1 MKFDIR
7 YTPEFIAYPEKIACV
22 PIQFSIPLYQ
32 RLFAWGE
39 TQVEKLLDDL
49 YEHYKSSKEE
59 SLLKNTPYYLG
70 QMTIVPKDGCF
81 SLIDGQQRFTVM
93 FLLAIILK
101 KYAPCWEDF
110 FYVNGVMRLSFS
122 GRSEDQQYILHKM
135 KGDNGDVNYCNAK
148 MEQAFSCMQRFM
160 DQMAISEREAFAK
173 HIFCHM
179 SFFFSELPSSYLQN
193 PSSLNQYFEAMNSTG
208 KGLESHDILK
218 VELMRGQ
225 ENQEYLTR
233 IWNLVSR
240 MEYPLIGSSKEDE
253 SMEKCREQYIQ
264 AIQSCING
272 DFVSALNLCI
282 SDKEDHSDNSHHQVI
297 AEIEAKSLAPQ
308 TYRDSTESSVLS
320 FPDFLLLVLDLTN
333 GPEVR
338 STSDSDFY
346 KRDKLLSRFHD
357 YMPSDIKM
365 FYNNLLMYRL
375 MLDFYIDRVEYVQG
389 AGHHYLLFKD
399 NEGESYS
406 SLRQYEAMLH
416 VSTNDFY
423 KWVKPFLIYIKEVG
437 IQISSSL
444 LLYKLKDIDNQNHP
458 FVEDINSLSYG
469 VVDRYWFWRLD
480 YYLWERRS
488 TVFKNFNEVNSK
500 AIFNYE
506 FRANRSIEHLHPQNE
521 SQNKAWDESKYG
533 LDGFGN
539 LAMISQSFNSTQS
552 NDPVEVK
559 FARIK
564 DQAATSNLQS
574 LKLYHMYLS
583 AGQTIDGWTEE
594 KAKASGEYMFGI
606 LVDSYKSSNSEV
618 K

>member
-1 MKFDIR
+1 MEFDIR
-7 YTPEFIAYPEKIACV
+7 YTPEFIAYPEKIANV
-22 PIQFSIPLYQ
+22 HMQFSIPLYQ

-39 TQVEKLLDDL
+39 TQVKKLLDDL
-49 YEHYKSSKEE
+49 YEHYKSP
-59 SLLKNTPYYLG
+59 LKDSPYYLG
-70 QMTIVPKDGCF
+70 QMTIVSKDGCF

-93 FLLAIILK
+93 FLLAIVLK
-101 KYAPCWEDF
+101 KYAPCWENF
-110 FYVNGVMRLSFS
+110 FYVNGVMRLTFS

-148 MEQAFSCMQRFM
+148 IEQALSCIQRFM
-160 DQMAISEREAFAK
+160 DQIAINEKDAFAK

-179 SFFFSELPSSYLQN
+179 SFFFSELPPSYLQN

-208 KGLESHDILK
+208 KGLESHEILK

-240 MEYPLIGSSKEDE
+240 MEYPLIGSNREDE
-253 SMEKCREQYIQ
+253 SVEKCRE
-264 AIQSCING
+264 
-272 DFVSALNLCI
+272 
-282 SDKEDHSDNSHHQVI
+282 VI
-297 AEIEAKSLAPQ
+297 AEIEAKPLAPQ
-308 TYRDSTESSVLS
+308 IFRDSTESSILS

-333 GPEVR
+333 DPEMR
-338 STSDSDFY
+338 NTSDFEFY

-357 YMPSDIKM
+357 YMPCDIKM

-399 NEGESYS
+399 NEGDSHS
-406 SLRQYEAMLH
+406 CLRQYEAMLH
-416 VSTNDFY
+416 VSTNSFY
-423 KWVKPFLIYIKEVG
+423 EWLKPLLIYIKEVG
-437 IQISSSL
+437 TQISSTQL
-444 LLYKLKDIDNQNHP
+444 LHKLKDIDNQKHP

-488 TVFKNFNEVNSK
+488 TEFKNFNEVNSK
-500 AIFNYE
+500 AILNYE
-506 FRANRSIEHLHPQNE
+506 FRSNRSIEHLHPQ
-521 SQNKAWDESKYG
+521 DESKNIVWNNYD
-533 LDGFGN
+533 LNCFGN

-552 NDPVEVK
+552 NDPVKVK
-559 FARIK
+559 FARID
-564 DQAATSNLQS
+564 DQAATNDLQS

-583 AGQTIDGWTEE
+583 ANRSHEGWDEQ
-594 KAKASGEYMFGI
+594 KAKIHGETMFNI
-606 LVDSYKSSNSEV
+606 LKNSYNFC
-618 K
+618 

>member
-7 YTPEFIAYPEKIACV
+7 YTPEFIAYPEKIASV
-22 PIQFSIPLYQ
+22 PMQFSIPLYQ

-39 TQVEKLLDDL
+39 TQVKKLLDDL
-49 YEHYKSSKEE
+49 YEHYKHYEHCKSSKEE
-59 SLLKNTPYYLG
+59 SLLKDTPYYLG
-70 QMTIVPKDGCF
+70 QMTIVPKDDCF

-93 FLLAIILK
+93 FLLAIVLK
-101 KYAPCWEDF
+101 KYAPCWENF

-135 KGDNGDVNYCNAK
+135 KGDNGNVNYCNTK
-148 MEQAFSCMQRFM
+148 MEQALSCIQRFM

-193 PSSLNQYFEAMNSTG
+193 PSSLNQYFETMNSTG

-218 VELMRGQ
+218 VELMRSQ
-225 ENQEYLTR
+225 ENQEYLAR

-240 MEYPLIGSSKEDE
+240 MEHPLIGYNREDE
-253 SMEKCREQYIQ
+253 GMEKCREQYIQ

-272 DFVSALNLCI
+272 DFVSALNLCM
-282 SDKEDHSDNSHHQVI
+282 SDKEDHLDNIHHQVI
-297 AEIEAKSLAPQ
+297 AEIETKPLAPQ

-333 GPEVR
+333 GPKMR
-338 STSDSDFY
+338 NTSDFDFY
-346 KRDKLLSRFHD
+346 KRDKLISRFHD
-357 YMPSDIKM
+357 YMPHDIRM

-399 NEGESYS
+399 NEGDSHS
-406 SLRQYEAMLH
+406 CLRQYEAMLH
-416 VSTNDFY
+416 VSTNSFY
-423 KWVKPFLIYIKEVG
+423 EWLKPLLIYIKEVG
-437 IQISSSL
+437 TQISSTQL
-444 LLYKLKDIDNQNHP
+444 LHKLKDIDNQNHP

-488 TVFKNFNEVNSK
+488 TEFKNFNEVNSK
-500 AIFNYE
+500 AILNYE

-521 SQNKAWDESKYG
+521 SKNVVWNNYD
-533 LDGFGN
+533 LNCFGN

-552 NDPVEVK
+552 NDPVKVK
-559 FARIK
+559 FARID
-564 DQAATSNLQS
+564 DQAATNDLQS

-583 AGQTIDGWTEE
+583 ANRSHEGWDEQ
-594 KAKASGEYMFGI
+594 KAKIHGETMFNI
-606 LVDSYKSSNSEV
+606 LKDSYNLC
-618 K
+618 

>member
-7 YTPEFIAYPEKIACV
+7 YTPESIAYPDERTSA

-49 YEHYKSSKEE
+49 YEHYEHCKSPQEE
-59 SLLKNTPYYLG
+59 SLLKGTPYYLG
-70 QMTIVPKDGCF
+70 QMTIVPKDGYF
-81 SLIDGQQRFTVM
+81 SLIDGQQRLTVM

-110 FYVNGVMRLSFS
+110 FYVNGAMRLSFS

-135 KGDNGDVNYCNAK
+135 KGDNGDVNYCNPK

-160 DQMAISEREAFAK
+160 EQMAISEREAFAK

-193 PSSLNQYFEAMNSTG
+193 PASLNQYFEAMNSTG

-264 AIQSCING
+264 AIQNCING

-282 SDKEDHSDNSHHQVI
+282 SDKEDHPDNSHHQVI
-297 AEIEAKSLAPQ
+297 AEIEPNPLTPL

-333 GPEVR
+333 GPKVR

-399 NEGESYS
+399 NETESHNC
-406 SLRQYEAMLH
+406 LRQYEAMLH
-416 VSTNDFY
+416 VSTSDCY
-423 KWVKPFLIYIKEVG
+423 KWVKPFLIHIKESG
-437 IQISSSL
+437 IQISSSQ

-480 YYLWERRS
+480 YYLWEQRA
-488 TVFKNFNEVNSK
+488 TAFQNFNEVNHR
-500 AIFNYE
+500 AILNYE
-506 FRANRSIEHLHPQNE
+506 FRANRSIEHLHPQDE
-521 SQNKAWDESKYG
+521 SQNIVWNKDEYD
-533 LDGFGN
+533 LNRFGN

-552 NDPVEVK
+552 NDAVRVK
-559 FARIK
+559 FARIENQVEIG
-564 DQAATSNLQS
+564 DLQS

-583 AGQTIDGWTEE
+583 ANRTHEGWDEK
-594 KAKASGEYMFGI
+594 KAKENETTMFNI
-606 LVDSYKSSNSEV
+606 LKDSYNLC
-618 K
+618 